1 MVLLTDQSSNRTA
14 TMPRSPQD
22 NELIRA
28 ARREEI
34 LGAAGRVFAKKGF
47 AATKISDIAAEAGL
61 SHGLLYHYFRSKD
74 EVYAGLV
81 DEIVERSPLRSAAAL
96 DAGSGPLE
104 RLRALVA
111 LLLARTAERPELAV
125 LFSQALLGESLPPAT
140 RQRLLRQGWSTYER
154 IVELVR
160 AAQHRGEAA
169 GDERAEE
176 LALAIVAMLRGLG
189 TMRFFVRSRPAP
201 AEALPVVSAD
211 TVLRVLRPAAA
222 PRRAASSKATTKT
235 LAKRP
240 TRRRAAK
247 ERHRAA

>member
-1 MVLLTDQSSNRTA
+1 
-14 TMPRSPQD
+14 MPRTPHD

-47 AATKISDIAAEAGL
+47 AATKIADIAAEAGL
-61 SHGLLYHYFRSKD
+61 SYGLLYHYFRGKD

-81 DEIVERSPLRSAAAL
+81 DEIVERSPLRSAAAA
-96 DAGSGPLE
+96 DATRGPLE
-104 RLRALVA
+104 RLRGLVE

-125 LFSQALLGESLPPAT
+125 LFSQALLGESLPAAT
-140 RQRLLRQGWSTYER
+140 RLRLLRQGWSTYER

-160 AAQHRGEAA
+160 AAQRAGEAA
-169 GDERAEE
+169 DDERAEE

-189 TMRFFVRSRPAP
+189 TMRFLVRASPTPASAMP
-201 AEALPVVSAD
+201 IVSAD
-211 TVLRVLRPAAA
+211 TVLRVLGPVPSPPRTRDGADSPKAAT
-222 PRRAASSKATTKT
+222 KA

>member
-1 MVLLTDQSSNRTA
+1 
-14 TMPRSPQD
+14 MPRTPHD

-47 AATKISDIAAEAGL
+47 AATKIADIAAEAGL
-61 SHGLLYHYFRSKD
+61 SYGLLYHYFRSKED
-74 EVYAGLV
+74 VYAGLV
-81 DEIVERSPLRSAAAL
+81 DELVERSPLRAASAVDAA
-96 DAGSGPLE
+96 SGPLE
-104 RLRALVA
+104 RLRVLVG

-140 RQRLLRQGWSTYER
+140 RSRLLRQGWSTYER

-160 AAQHRGEAA
+160 AAQRSGEAA
-169 GDERAEE
+169 DDERAEE

-189 TMRFFVRSRPAP
+189 TMRFFVRSSPAP
-201 AEALPVVSAD
+201 SVALPSVSAD

-222 PRRAASSKATTKT
+222 PPRARAAAASTQGATKAE
-235 LAKRP
+235 AKRP
-240 TRRRAAK
+240 TRRRPAK
-247 ERHRAA
+247 ERRRAA